1 MKTVVITGATSGI
14 GFAAAEEM
22 GARGWNVIG
31 IGRLAEHCEKAQIE
45 IKSLYPK
52 VRIKY
57 FVADLSEQGEVNRVA
72 DEVIIYIDAKCG
84 GKIDILVN
92 NAGCVR
98 DWYIATEDGYETQFA
113 LNHLAAFLLTYRL
126 LEKLQNAPSGR
137 VLTVSSGSH
146 YNTRINWNDIMH
158 QKHYNCLM
166 AYKQSKLCNVL
177 FTHEFIRR
185 NPEDSNVRA
194 FAVDPGLVNTDIGL
208 KGTGGII
215 SGIWALRKKHGLS
228 PYQAASTIIYL
239 SKMPAGF
246 EPCNA
251 YFKNCSSAKPS
262 RQSMD
267 ETSGLRLWELSEK
280 LCGID
285 STSGGSGQ

>member
-22 GARGWNVIG
+22 GARDWNVIG
-31 IGRLAEHCEKAQIE
+31 IGRLPEHCEKAKME
-45 IKSLYPK
+45 IKSFYPK
-52 VRIKY
+52 TRINY
-57 FVADLSEQGEVNRVA
+57 FVADLSEQNDVNRVA
-72 DEVIIYIDAKCG
+72 AEVITYIDAKCD
-84 GKIDILVN
+84 GKIDLLVN
-92 NAGCVR
+92 NVGCVR
-98 DWYIATEDGYETQFA
+98 DWYITTSDGYETQFA
-113 LNHLAAFLLTYRL
+113 VNHLAAFLLTYRFL
-126 LEKLQNAPSGR
+126 GKLQISPTGR

-146 YNTRINWNDIMH
+146 YNTDINWNDIMY

-177 FTHEFIRR
+177 FTHEFNRR
-185 NPEDSNVRA
+185 MADLNIRA

-208 KGTGGII
+208 KGTGGIV
-215 SGIWALRKKHGLS
+215 SYLWALRKKHGLS

-246 EPCNA
+246 EPSSA
-251 YFKNCSSAKPS
+251 YFKNCSSVKPS

-267 ETSGLRLWELSEK
+267 ENSGYRLWELSEK

-285 STSGGSGQ
+285 YAGGTV